1 MIKGV
6 FSYLKNLEFSQECKD
21 KKKDYKTTRLQDYKF
36 FLIQEIQNLKTSEE
50 LWLLSFEL

>member
-21 KKKDYKTTRLQDYKF
+21 KKKDYKTTRQQDNKF